1 MKEYVTIKT
10 VDTVRVDVQA
20 ELNCYAGQGYVFK
33 GTTPSWDGIQVIME
47 RERIC
52 LCHEPGELEEKPE
65 ELEMP
70 NETSLL
76 EEEARKETGR
86 RLLRAAV
93 PTSRSGRTP
102 VFQTEGEF

>member
-20 ELNCYAGQGYVFK
+20 ELNRHAAQGYVFR
-33 GTTPSWDGIQVIME
+33 GTVPSWDGIQLIME

-52 LCHEPGELEEKPE
+52 LCHEPGELE
-65 ELEMP
+65 MP
-70 NETSLL
+70 NETSLP

-86 RLLRAAV
+86 SLLRAAV

-102 VFQTEGEF
+102 VSQTEGEF

>member
-10 VDTVRVDVQA
+10 VDFGNRIDLK
-20 ELNCYAGQGYVFK
+20 ERLNFYAGQGYKYK
-33 GTTPSWDGIQVIME
+33 GNTPSVDGIQVIME

-102 VFQTEGEF
+102 VFQTEGE